1 MPNINRYYISS
12 LSAYLIWGFI
22 PISLKF
28 LSDYPSGAI
37 MYFRVIFSL
46 IILLII
52 SFLVQKER
60 LRGTLRKLWNLSP
73 TQRSKTIILI
83 FLSGI
88 ALATHWLSYIY
99 VINNISVQIV
109 AFAYLICPII
119 TAFLGFLVLKEPLE
133 FQHRIAILL
142 SSISCF
148 ILGSGSW
155 ENAGLVLII
164 AVSSSCFLILQ
175 SCLRKYDKMSLL
187 TFYLMIAFIITAP
200 LFSTLV
206 SPEIQILNMEFISMI
221 LIISI
226 LFTILPLLLNT
237 YALKGMTAGAV
248 GILSYLNP
256 FINFIV
262 AFLIY
267 QENSTWLQILAY
279 AFIFISIILYN
290 WRFSN

>member
-1 MPNINRYYISS
+1 
-12 LSAYLIWGFI
+12 
-22 PISLKF
+22 
-28 LSDYPSGAI
+28 
-37 MYFRVIFSL
+37 
-46 IILLII
+46 
-52 SFLVQKER
+52 
-60 LRGTLRKLWNLSP
+60 
-73 TQRSKTIILI
+73 
-83 FLSGI
+83 
-88 ALATHWLSYIY
+88 
-99 VINNISVQIV
+99 
-109 AFAYLICPII
+109 
-119 TAFLGFLVLKEPLE
+119 
-133 FQHRIAILL
+133 
-142 SSISCF
+142 
-148 ILGSGSW
+148 
-155 ENAGLVLII
+155 
-164 AVSSSCFLILQ
+164 
-175 SCLRKYDKMSLL
+175 MSLL